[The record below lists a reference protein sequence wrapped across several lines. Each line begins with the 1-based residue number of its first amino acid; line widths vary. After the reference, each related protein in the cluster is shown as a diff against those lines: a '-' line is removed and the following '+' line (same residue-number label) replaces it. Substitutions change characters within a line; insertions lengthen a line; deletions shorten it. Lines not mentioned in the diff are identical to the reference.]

1 MNTVYTI
8 GFTKKSAEQF
18 FTLLRDSGA
27 ERLLDVRRNNTSQ
40 LAAFAKAGKGGAG
53 GDLGWLLAELCG
65 MEYRHLPEL
74 APTQALLRGFRAGEL
89 SWDEYSERYLL
100 LLAQRQ
106 AHLRLEPD
114 LIVNSVLLCSEHSA
128 EQCHRR
134 LATVF
139 LRERWRDQTIEI
151 VHL

>member
-1 MNTVYTI
+1 MSAVYTI

-18 FTLLRDSGA
+18 FTLLRRSGA

-40 LAAFAKAGKGGAG
+40 LAAFAKAGKDGAG
-53 GDLGWLLAELCG
+53 GDLGWLLAELCE
-65 MEYRHLPEL
+65 MEYQHLPEL
-74 APTQALLRGFRAGEL
+74 APSPELLRAYRANEL

-100 LLAQRQ
+100 LLSQRQ
-106 AHLRLEPD
+106 AHLRLDPD
-114 LIVNSVLLCSEHSA
+114 LIANSVLLCSEHSA

-134 LATVF
+134 LAAIF
-139 LRERWRDQTIEI
+139 LRERWRERTFEI